1 MAGSSNRILAGGNLV
16 GAWTVTN
23 TAGSMAVGTTYVYSL
38 SGNIIKTDVT
48 RDESGRYDITVEGV
62 EDNSAFKT
70 FVETYTSVS
79 AGGGIEEL
87 LFEDGTKEL
96 ATTSTNSTLAVA
108 VKGGLSGG
116 VSGAARKYGVFP
128 QRIKNTSGSW
138 SQEGEKYNRPT
149 LEFEGYK
156 LNGALTFASSYF
168 TDFATTA
175 AAITLT
181 TSLPYG
187 TYVYA

>member
-1 MAGSSNRILAGGNLV
+1 MAGSSARILAGGNML

-70 FVETYTSVS
+70 FIETYTSVS

-87 LFEDGTKEL
+87 LYVGITGDNTKRQSQHRRNAFWFGKIASATFEHFESREDAL
-96 ATTSTNSTLAVA
+96 AA
-108 VKGGLSGG
+108 
-116 VSGAARKYGVFP
+116 
-128 QRIKNTSGSW
+128 
-138 SQEGEKYNRPT
+138 E
-149 LEFEGYK
+149 
-156 LNGALTFASSYF
+156 
-168 TDFATTA
+168 A
-175 AAITLT
+175 AAIE
-181 TSLPYG
+181 SE
-187 TYVYA
+187 